1 MDKLSAIQTFVRVTE
16 TGSFSAVARELGTSQ
31 SSVSKSVAALEK
43 YLGAQLLN
51 RTTRSISLTEEG
63 ERYFEEVRR
72 LVAEIHDVESAL
84 KKGKHQLSG
93 NLRVAAS
100 VGYGRMVLMPY
111 INEFLAQHPDVKI
124 DLNLNDGFIDI
135 VEQGIDVAIR
145 IGDLPDSSLL
155 AKRIG
160 TTQRALM
167 ASKSYL
173 KKVSKTIGMPKI
185 PADIEHHRCIVYTGI
200 QSRNIWEFHSKDGSS
215 IKVRVDGNF
224 QSNSSEAIRAAGLSG
239 MGLCYSPIW
248 LFDEELKS
256 GEIII
261 PLKDWPMNSL
271 PIHAVYPL
279 QRKNSPKVKSLVDYL
294 TNALGQN
301 SFVVSSKNH

>member
-1 MDKLSAIQTFVRVTE
+1 MDKLSAIQTFVRVSE

-43 YLGAQLLN
+43 YLGTQLLS

-72 LVAEIHDVESAL
+72 LVAEIQDAEFAL
-84 KKGKHQLSG
+84 RKGKHQLSG

-100 VGYGRMVLMPY
+100 VGYGRKVLMPF
-111 INEFLAQHPDVKI
+111 IGEFLTKHPDVKL

-160 TTQRALM
+160 TTHRALM
-167 ASKSYL
+167 ASKSYV
-173 KKVSKTIGMPKI
+173 KKINKTIGIPKI
-185 PADIEHHRCIVYTGI
+185 PADIEGHPCVIYNGV
-200 QSRNIWEFHSKDGSS
+200 QSKNIWEFISKDGSS
-215 IKVRVDGNF
+215 IKVRVGGNF
-224 QSNSSEAIRAAGLSG
+224 QSNSSEAIRAAGISG
-239 MGLCYSPIW
+239 MGLCYSPTW

-261 PLKDWPMNSL
+261 LLEEWTMNPL

-279 QRKNSPKVKSLVDYL
+279 QRKNSPKVKAFVDL
-294 TNALGQN
+294 LSKALGQN
-301 SFVVSSKNH
+301 SFDTTNKTR